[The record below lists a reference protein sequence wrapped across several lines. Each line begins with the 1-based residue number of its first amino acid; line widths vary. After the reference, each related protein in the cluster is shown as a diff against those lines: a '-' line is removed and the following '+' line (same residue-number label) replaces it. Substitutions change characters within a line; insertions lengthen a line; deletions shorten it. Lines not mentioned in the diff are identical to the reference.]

1 MVKTFVWMLVGIVV
15 LLSSGC
21 SHSILDTKDA
31 RCPFVE
37 RGGCQSMEQVN
48 RMISVHRFTPDG
60 KYVQQEECLGGSCT
74 QWK

>member
-1 MVKTFVWMLVGIVV
+1 MAKKVSVMVVCLSA
-15 LLSSGC
+15 LLISSC

-48 RMISVHRFTPDG
+48 RMITSHRYTPDG
-60 KYVQQEECLGGSCT
+60 KYVQQDECVGGGCF
-74 QWK
+74 K